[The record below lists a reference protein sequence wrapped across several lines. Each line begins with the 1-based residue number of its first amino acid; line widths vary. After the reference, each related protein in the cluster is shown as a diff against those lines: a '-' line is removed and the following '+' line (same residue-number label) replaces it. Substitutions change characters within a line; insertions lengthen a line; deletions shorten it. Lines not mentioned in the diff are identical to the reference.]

1 MRLYSDLT
9 ATNYRM
15 KLRLGMVGG
24 GQGAF
29 IGAIHRMAASLDG
42 LYELT
47 AGAFSSDAEKSRA
60 TGVLLGLS
68 ADRVYGSYQDLINQ
82 EKQRPAEERVQVIT
96 IVTPNHLHFE
106 PAKLALENGFHVIL
120 DKPMTFSLAEAR
132 QLEQVAAASGKR
144 LCLTHTYSG
153 YPMVKEARQLVAADT
168 FGPIRK
174 VYVEYPQ
181 GWLSDFVEGTDNKQA
196 AWRTDPTRSGIAGA
210 MGDIGTHAFN
220 LLEYVSGL
228 QIIKLC
234 ADINTVVAGRR
245 LDDDGAVLLK
255 LSNGAS
261 GVLTATQIAAGEEN
275 NVKIRVYGEKGGL
288 EWQQADANTLLVKW
302 LDKPAEIRRAGTG
315 YLSSYAQHNTRTP
328 AGHPEGYLEA
338 FANLYRNFALTVQA
352 ELSGETPTPEALDYP
367 GVAEG
372 IRGMAF
378 IESVIA
384 SGQSDTKWTD
394 FIV

>member
-1 MRLYSDLT
+1 MI
-9 ATNYRM
+9 
-15 KLRLGMVGG
+15 GG

-29 IGAIHRMAASLDG
+29 IGAIHRIAASLDG
-42 LYELT
+42 LYAIT
-47 AGAFSSDAEKSRA
+47 AGAFSAVAEKSRA

-68 ADRVYGSYQDLINQ
+68 ADRVYGSYQELIAQ
-82 EKQRPAEERVQVIT
+82 EKQRPAAERVQVIA

-106 PAKLALENGFHVIL
+106 PARLALKNGFHVIL
-120 DKPMTFSLAEAR
+120 DKPMTFTLAEAKA
-132 QLEQVAAASGKR
+132 LKQVAEASGCQ
-144 LCLTHTYSG
+144 LCLTHTYTG
-153 YPMVKEARQLVAADT
+153 YPMVKEARQLIAAGT

-181 GWLSDFVEGTDNKQA
+181 GWLSGFEEGTDNKQA
-196 AWRTDPTRSGIAGA
+196 AWRTDPARSGVAGA

-228 QIIKLC
+228 SVTKLC
-234 ADINTVVAGRR
+234 ADINVVVPGRR

-261 GVLTATQIAAGEEN
+261 GVLVATQVAAGEEN
-275 NVKIRVYGEKGGL
+275 NVRIRAYGDKGGL
-288 EWQQADANTLLVKW
+288 EWMQADANTLLVKW
-302 LDKPAEIRRAGTG
+302 LDRPTEIYRAGTG
-315 YLSSYAQHNTRTP
+315 YVGSFARHNSRTP

-338 FANLYRNFALTVQA
+338 FANIYRNFALTLQA
-352 ELSGETPTPEALDYP
+352 EAAGLPAPAEALDFP
-367 GVAEG
+367 GLEAG

-378 IESVIA
+378 IENVIA
-384 SGQSDTKWTD
+384 SGHSDTKWTD